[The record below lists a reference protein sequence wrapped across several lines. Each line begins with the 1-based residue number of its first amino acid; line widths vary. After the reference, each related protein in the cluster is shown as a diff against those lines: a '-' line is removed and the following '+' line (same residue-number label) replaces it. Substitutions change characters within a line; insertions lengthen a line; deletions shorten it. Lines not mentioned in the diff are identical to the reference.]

1 MKKFRLFYFEKKQ
14 ACLWFCAAKGGLV
27 GPFWRL
33 GVVTRSPTACQVF
46 FENLFLG
53 LHRQEQQWQL
63 KLPVGRPQN
72 NHSPMLDNYID
83 ATDMNGREGITE
95 LNL

>member
-1 MKKFRLFYFEKKQ
+1 MPRE
-14 ACLWFCAAKGGLV
+14 GGLV
-27 GPFWRL
+27 DLWKFGALVWSDL
-33 GVVTRSPTACQVF
+33 TACQVF

-53 LHRQEQQWQL
+53 GLHRQELRWQL

-72 NHSPMLDNYID
+72 NHSPLLDNYID